1 MTKEYIY
8 LVTDEIQLAPICEDC
23 GPNAVPIMR
32 KEEIVRCR
40 DCRYFGNKVRVG
52 DTFVCNKHGIYVPK
66 DGFCSEGKAK

>member
-1 MTKEYIY
+1 MTEWKEYIY
-8 LVTDEIQLAPICEDC
+8 RERVTDDGVDGDRMGEL
-23 GPNAVPIMR
+23 
-32 KEEIVRCR
+32 VRCR